1 MSTEACLWNLFFLG
15 NRLLEVSRPFRCS
28 LENPILFVGAP
39 QTFASCLA
47 INLALGTRLRHT
59 PMCENVPTPSSKALQ
74 AAQGP
79 GSGGGEQQGGSLA
92 MGEHGSLL
100 S

>member
-1 MSTEACLWNLFFLG
+1 M
-15 NRLLEVSRPFRCS
+15 LEVSRPFLCS

-47 INLALGTRLRHT
+47 IKPALGTRLRHT
-59 PMCENVPTPSSKALQ
+59 PTCENVPTPSSEAFQ
-74 AAQGP
+74 TAQGP
-79 GSGGGEQQGGSLA
+79 GSGGGGQQGGSLA
-92 MGEHGSLL
+92 MGEHGSLV